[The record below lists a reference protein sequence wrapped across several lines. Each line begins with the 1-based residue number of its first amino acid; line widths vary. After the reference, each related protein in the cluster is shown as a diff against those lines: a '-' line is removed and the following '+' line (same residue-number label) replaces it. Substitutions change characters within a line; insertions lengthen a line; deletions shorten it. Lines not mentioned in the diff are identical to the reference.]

1 MLRLV
6 LPSMLYQESVDKR
19 AKPALKNII
28 GLNSPVF
35 MDQCVF
41 RVTLVMRIVQI
52 LLTASSD
59 LANEGRSIS
68 QLNWALLISSF
79 ENMIKI

>member
-19 AKPALKNII
+19 SKPALKNII
-28 GLNSPVF
+28 GLKTPVF

-68 QLNWALLISSF
+68 
-79 ENMIKI
+79 

>member
-6 LPSMLYQESVDKR
+6 LPSMLYQESVDKKS
-19 AKPALKNII
+19 KPVLKSII

-35 MDQCVF
+35 MDQSVF
-41 RVTLVMRIVQI
+41 RVTLLMRIVQI

-59 LANEGRSIS
+59 LSNEGSSIS
-68 QLNWALLISSF
+68 
-79 ENMIKI
+79 